1 MCYDI
6 GNIIEMGDLYTAAH
20 SDLDVTYSLKNLI
33 TKVSEE
39 TFRSLLKMFI
49 FDFVIGNRDRHSGNF
64 ALGYDGSLAPLYDN
78 ASSLCYKMTPKR
90 ARALKENQNAL
101 LEYSLDILSH
111 VRIPERLSNLG
122 LMYHIRDEYSDLWTN
137 LVHDFLDVDITKIE
151 MTIAKFNKFVHMDIL
166 YCITYG
172 VRTRLEY
179 LKGV

>member
-1 MCYDI
+1 
-6 GNIIEMGDLYTAAH
+6 
-20 SDLDVTYSLKNLI
+20 
-33 TKVSEE
+33 
-39 TFRSLLKMFI
+39 
-49 FDFVIGNRDRHSGNF
+49 
-64 ALGYDGSLAPLYDN
+64 
-78 ASSLCYKMTPKR
+78 MTPKR